1 MKIQGRIEV
10 FTGLLVIVGFL
21 QAGIMFLQWCIYRRQ
36 TREMRRQRHEMRGQ
50 RHIMYRQWKAMRGQ
64 LAQMEASGRQTDK
77 LIEQAEKS
85 ADAANT
91 SADAAKLNAQA
102 VINSE
107 RPLLLVEFKKYSH
120 PTVKGHSL
128 FKIFAVNYGRT
139 PARILSCSTP
149 TEQACIFPYKE
160 LELPYPS
167 RISELWTHKVMPP
180 KESLEITTFYP
191 RSDINKQ
198 RLIAAVVEGETPAAA
213 YRIVIYGDVRYCEIG
228 ADGQNPYWTRFATSS
243 APGIFPILAAT
254 SSWLGHASTTK

>member
-1 MKIQGRIEV
+1 
-10 FTGLLVIVGFL
+10 
-21 QAGIMFLQWCIYRRQ
+21 MFLQWCIYRRQ

-91 SADAAKLNAQA
+91 SADAAKLNSQA

-191 RSDINKQ
+191 TFGHQQTETDRSCRRRRNSSCGVSYRYLWERQILRNWGGRSKPLLDSILLPLQHRGFFRYWRRPRPGWATRVQ
-198 RLIAAVVEGETPAAA
+198 RSNLAVGEH
-213 YRIVIYGDVRYCEIG
+213 
-228 ADGQNPYWTRFATSS
+228 SS
-243 APGIFPILAAT
+243 TGECVMGCGNSI
-254 SSWLGHASTTK
+254 